1 MAAEGEHPDPNFM
14 LSLARGLGV
23 LRAFEREASLT
34 VAEAARLSG
43 LNRPSAGRCLHT
55 LALLGYVA
63 ERSGRYA
70 LTPGLLPLAAGF
82 LTSAPLASA
91 SQAAANALRDRLTET
106 VSVGTLDPADSGR
119 IIYVARAERNQVI
132 AAPLMIGSTLP
143 SYCTSMGRV
152 LLAALPSAERTAWL
166 ARATFV
172 ARTSRTLTDPAELG
186 SELDHVGAQRWSL
199 VDGEFEPDLR
209 SLAVPVRDRD
219 GVVVAALNIATFSH
233 AHSREDLLDRYLPE
247 LRAAAGQLER
257 AI

>member
-1 MAAEGEHPDPNFM
+1 MIESQQSDPNFM
-14 LSLARGLGV
+14 LSLARGLDV
-23 LRAFEREASLT
+23 LRAFERETSLT

-55 LALLGYVA
+55 LARLGYVA
-63 ERSGRYA
+63 ERGGRYS

-91 SQAAANALRDRLTET
+91 SQAAANALRDRLQET
-106 VSVGTLDPADSGR
+106 VSVAALDPADASR
-119 IIYVARAERNQVI
+119 IIYIARAERNQVI
-132 AAPLMIGSTLP
+132 AAPLMVGSTLP

-152 LLAALPSAERTAWL
+152 LLAALPEGERLAWL
-166 ARATFV
+166 KRANLV
-172 ARTSRTLTDPAELG
+172 PRTGRTQTDPAALAAELAAV
-186 SELDHVGAQRWSL
+186 EERRWSL
-199 VDGEFEPDLR
+199 VDGELEPDLR

-219 GVVVAALNIATFSH
+219 GMIVAALNIATFSH
-233 AHSREDLLDRYLPE
+233 AHSRDGLLDRYLPE